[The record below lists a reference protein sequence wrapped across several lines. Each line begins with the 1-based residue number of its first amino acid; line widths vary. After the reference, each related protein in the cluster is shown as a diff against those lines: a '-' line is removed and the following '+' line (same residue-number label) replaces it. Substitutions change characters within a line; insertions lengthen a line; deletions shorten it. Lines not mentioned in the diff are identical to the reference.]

1 MKTQIWLHIID
12 MVDEYAI
19 ILLTDADIHRVDID
33 KNTLSDRMYSDL
45 HMNHDSPEC
54 TSATIEAA
62 EFALDWIGIEYDK
75 VTVEHGSKLNN
86 IYIWNE

>member
-19 ILLTDADIHRVDID
+19 ILLTGDRIHRVNID

-45 HMNHDSPEC
+45 HLNHDSPEC

-62 EFALDWIGIEYDK
+62 EFALDWMGIEYDK
-75 VTVEHGSKLNN
+75 VTVEHGSKSNN